1 MRRSDRPAKRSGSV
15 NGHLS
20 QPSERSHP
28 QHDPEG
34 GLEAEG
40 RLTLVCFRA
49 GGHVPEP
56 YWPSARLEE
65 STCDLTTNST
75 PWRPADELE
84 ENPVGLPRSTAEAIV
99 TELDKHLATLF
110 VLFHQCQK
118 HH

>member
-1 MRRSDRPAKRSGSV
+1 M
-15 NGHLS
+15 
-20 QPSERSHP
+20 
-28 QHDPEG
+28 
-34 GLEAEG
+34 
-40 RLTLVCFRA
+40 
-49 GGHVPEP
+49 
-56 YWPSARLEE
+56 
-65 STCDLTTNST
+65 TTNSI